1 MVNKYFIGS
10 HISERKFRQ
19 IVRFFSLD
27 IEAKKT
33 AELTGISRQSINK
46 IYAAIRQRI
55 VDICSVPIQPTIG
68 EFELDESYFGAH
80 RVLGIRGRGARGKI
94 IVFGIFKRPNTIYTY
109 IVNDCSTETLMPI
122 IKEIVHPNAIV
133 ITDGFKTYNTL
144 NKEGFKHH
152 FTVNHGENEFAKPPM
167 IHTNGIENF
176 WGGLCKV
183 RFSMFRGI
191 NKSTFYLH
199 LKECEF
205 RYNNKEKDIYK
216 LLIYNFRIFPLK
228 LS

>member
-19 IVRFFSLD
+19 IVRFFCLD

-80 RVLGIRGRGARGKI
+80 RVRGIRGRGARGKI

-133 ITDGFKTYNTL
+133 ITDGFKMYNTL
-144 NKEGFKHH
+144 IMKALNS
-152 FTVNHGENEFAKPPM
+152 
-167 IHTNGIENF
+167 I
-176 WGGLCKV
+176 
-183 RFSMFRGI
+183 
-191 NKSTFYLH
+191 
-199 LKECEF
+199 
-205 RYNNKEKDIYK
+205 
-216 LLIYNFRIFPLK
+216 LL
-228 LS
+228 

>member
-19 IVRFFSLD
+19 IVRFFCLD

-80 RVLGIRGRGARGKI
+80 RVRGIRGRGARGKI

-109 IVNDCSTETLMPI
+109 IVNNCSTETLI
-122 IKEIVHPNAIV
+122 PNSSRHSRISACSFV
-133 ITDGFKTYNTL
+133 S
-144 NKEGFKHH
+144 
-152 FTVNHGENEFAKPPM
+152 P
-167 IHTNGIENF
+167 
-176 WGGLCKV
+176 
-183 RFSMFRGI
+183 S
-191 NKSTFYLH
+191 STFPPTNSHKRALDLWAGLWQIKNLSLSHISAATTSVISNINSYHVYRYLNCTAYVR
-199 LKECEF
+199 KIS
-205 RYNNKEKDIYK
+205 NNFFKC
-216 LLIYNFRIFPLK
+216 
-228 LS
+228 

>member
-1 MVNKYFIGS
+1 MSQDNFSLNLSLYLIDIEMVNKYFIGS

-19 IVRFFSLD
+19 IVRFFCLD

-80 RVLGIRGRGARGKI
+80 RVRGIRGRGARGKI

-109 IVNDCSTETLMPI
+109 IVNDCSTETLIPI
-122 IKEIVHPNAIV
+122 IKN
-133 ITDGFKTYNTL
+133 
-144 NKEGFKHH
+144 
-152 FTVNHGENEFAKPPM
+152 
-167 IHTNGIENF
+167 
-176 WGGLCKV
+176 
-183 RFSMFRGI
+183 
-191 NKSTFYLH
+191 ST
-199 LKECEF
+199 
-205 RYNNKEKDIYK
+205 
-216 LLIYNFRIFPLK
+216 P
-228 LS
+228 